1 MCAMKPRIKV
11 ALSFQ
16 IALAMVL
23 LLTGCRLRRATD
35 KQAGG
40 AEPVICTGAEAAAG
54 GCDVVLEP
62 YPRYDDPD
70 AMVFDDLPVKL
81 FFFPQTPPAGTEV
94 LRPIRAKAALPVA
107 RGDCRE
113 TGVAGLKSLQ
123 RLAVRHRADA
133 VVNIRA
139 TWDGDQLGDELSFGC
154 RRVGDRWALI
164 WEGALARVPAQVEP
178 ADPVDGGA
186 TGGDQDQPGD
196 LGEEEAAKLRKLQNL
211 YYQGLITR
219 EEFLQ
224 RRQDILNEL

>member
-1 MCAMKPRIKV
+1 MCAMQRRRAIGITLAT
-11 ALSFQ
+11 ALL
-16 IALAMVL
+16 ALV
-23 LLTGCRLRRATD
+23 GCRLRPATD
-35 KQAGG
+35 PPGSG
-40 AEPVICTGAEAAAG
+40 AAPVVCPSDEATAG

-94 LRPIRAKAALPVA
+94 LRPIKARAALPVA

-113 TGVAGLKSLQ
+113 TGIAGLKSLQ

-139 TWDGDQLGDELSFGC
+139 TWDGDQLGDELAFGC
-154 RRVGDRWALI
+154 RKVGDRWALI
-164 WEGALARVPAQVEP
+164 WEGALARVPAQTEPDEPLDGGVAGEGQGGP
-178 ADPVDGGA
+178 ADM
-186 TGGDQDQPGD
+186 
-196 LGEEEAAKLRKLQNL
+196 GEEEAAKLRKLQNL

-219 EEFLQ
+219 EEFIE
-224 RRQDILNEL
+224 RRQEILNEI